1 MLHRLVSGVLVLI
14 VLLPMLVLGYATLL
28 LIVSG

>member
-14 VLLPMLVLGYATLL
+14 VLLPMLVLGCVTLL